1 MSYYLRI
8 CTLGL
13 AFLFVFTLHIVQQQ
27 KCNLNSDLILETF
40 CSIFSHFWIEHSN
53 FLYKSPYLLWIRQ
66 SKGPEKNLF
75 NRMVFNSWKST
86 VISFICTFC
95 YNENVPAVKIESV
108 CSEKN
113 KFFLTYVFVYLEEL
127 NIWMCFCFLWSF
139 LLHTCF
145 VYNEFGFYVLILCY
159 SSLRH

>member
-13 AFLFVFTLHIVQQQ
+13 AFLFVFTLQIVQQQ

-86 VISFICTFC
+86 VISFIFTFC
-95 YNENVPAVKIESV
+95 YNENVPAVKIEYAQKKISFF
-108 CSEKN
+108 SLTFLFILKN
-113 KFFLTYVFVYLEEL
+113 LIYECVFVFYEA
-127 NIWMCFCFLWSF
+127 FCYI
-139 LLHTCF
+139 H
-145 VYNEFGFYVLILCY
+145 VLFIMNLVFM
-159 SSLRH
+159 S